1 MVNVPLPVTCEAE
14 ASGIVMLFCCAL
26 APTVDAR
33 TMEAPGRGA
42 SNPWPVRVNARLSTV
57 RVPSES
63 DEKMPP
69 FCGAQRLCE
78 ELRSLTAGGL
88 RGERELSSC
97 IHGGVARTNPRAE
110 ERNVEW
116 TAQGHCGPF
125 CY

>member
-1 MVNVPLPVTCEAE
+1 MAKVVAVADRRMGDAE
-14 ASGIVMLFCCAL
+14 PRRDVSLSQRARDAVGI
-26 APTVDAR
+26 
-33 TMEAPGRGA
+33 
-42 SNPWPVRVNARLSTV
+42 